1 MCGERDSC
9 KTRNQNWQIV
19 GRSMC
24 DSNRMAGSEIDDCG
38 GLPGAVV
45 GWVKGQGYPTRL
57 SGLGVDKQWDAG
69 GSLGRG

>member
-1 MCGERDSC
+1 
-9 KTRNQNWQIV
+9 
-19 GRSMC
+19 MC